1 MASIEP
7 TSRIIPTEESTKLA
21 PAVQRTVIIIHGG
34 VGLHGDRRACLPA
47 QSRRQSPRRSGKH
60 RADHSSLLDLLE
72 RVLTSWPITLRL
84 GLLLLILLT
93 GTAAVAAT
101 AGLISQLMLAALN
114 HYVKRK
120 EQ

>member
-1 MASIEP
+1 
-7 TSRIIPTEESTKLA
+7 
-21 PAVQRTVIIIHGG
+21 
-34 VGLHGDRRACLPA
+34 
-47 QSRRQSPRRSGKH
+47 
-60 RADHSSLLDLLE
+60 
-72 RVLTSWPITLRL
+72 VLTSWPITLRL